1 MLKSSADRYDITA
14 GDGEVSKI
22 FDARGL
28 FDYANQNLCHP
39 KQNLYEKKGKG
50 VYKRVFFYIPITGE
64 DSVNRRNNI
73 QCKTFTGIKSLHQ
86 FIDIGKRGKIAV
98 RTGSCLTCDFCKV
111 HDYFRCTN
119 TSHVDQLEER
129 DVQLQTPSHAPITRA
144 QLRKK
149 AVDIA
154 DTGLPGDFVAAEVLD
169 NVDFSFYLFMVP
181 QSYEGPQTINGKQVL
196 LLQQLFPVEAGSH
209 VYNVGENTT
218 AVDPSCLIAG
228 KVAMEGV
235 IDCRMMTRRAAP
247 LPARYRLDGDDLHR
261 IVRNVGIPDEH
272 FT

>member
-1 MLKSSADRYDITA
+1 M
-14 GDGEVSKI
+14 
-22 FDARGL
+22 
-28 FDYANQNLCHP
+28 QNIYW
-39 KQNLYEKKGKG
+39 NE
-50 VYKRVFFYIPITGE
+50 I
-64 DSVNRRNNI
+64 
-73 QCKTFTGIKSLHQ
+73 LHQ
-86 FIDIGKRGKIAV
+86 IIDID
-98 RTGSCLTCDFCKV
+98 C
-111 HDYFRCTN
+111 FRCTN

-144 QLRKK
+144 QLRKR
-149 AVDIA
+149 ALDIA
-154 DTGLPGDFVAAEVLD
+154 HTVLPGDFVAAEVLD

-247 LPARYRLDGDDLHR
+247 LPVRYRLDGDDLHR
-261 IVRNVGIPDEH
+261 IVHNVGIPDEQ